1 MPRVSDMKERL
12 TDAAMDLIWHNS
24 YGATSVDAICERAG
38 AKKGSFY
45 YFFKS
50 KSELA
55 AAALEAD
62 WNKKKAQMDSIFS
75 ATVPPLER
83 LDRYFDFVHDRLAEL
98 QKKCG
103 SILGCPLLSIG
114 SEVSTQDQIV
124 REAIDRIMDRK
135 INYFISA
142 VRDAQAQG
150 LIDAPD
156 PVAKAKALFSCYQ
169 GTVAQARIQNDV
181 ELLREIIHL
190 VLDEEET
197 EAWELSLFPHL
208 LLPDLVEAHI
218 EKLNLR
224 TVDTRHDNLLAPH
237 PFPEIDNHQPAFALC
252 G

>member
-12 TDAAMDLIWHNS
+12 TDAAMDLIWENS

-62 WNKKKAQMDSIFS
+62 WNKKKREMDAIFS
-75 ATVPPLER
+75 PTVPPLER
-83 LDRYFDFVHDRLAEL
+83 FERYFDFVHDRLAEI

-114 SEVSTQDQIV
+114 SEVSTQDPVV
-124 REAIDRIMDRK
+124 RDTVDRILDRK

-142 VRDAQAQG
+142 IRDAHAQG
-150 LIDAPD
+150 LIVAPD
-156 PVAKAKALFSCYQ
+156 PEEKAKALFACYH
-169 GTVAQARIQNDV
+169 GTLAQARIQNDV
-181 ELLREIIHL
+181 EQLRNFKRVAMD
-190 VLDEEET
+190 VLGVKRAET
-197 EAWELSLFPHL
+197 VSS
-208 LLPDLVEAHI
+208 
-218 EKLNLR
+218 
-224 TVDTRHDNLLAPH
+224 
-237 PFPEIDNHQPAFALC
+237 
-252 G
+252 